1 MAKQQNYPPK
11 KEQNVDLSPYIF
23 GKVMPQAIPLEE
35 AVLGATMLEKD
46 VLGSIIDLVEPET
59 FYLDAHQHIYRAI
72 LDLHKNRFPVDILTV
87 TEALKKAGNLEKIG
101 GAYYLTEL
109 TSRVGSSANI
119 EYHAKI
125 LAQKRM
131 QRQIVGIASS
141 ALQDAYNDM
150 VDPFEHLASMMSD
163 LAKVNPSIVGNVEPI
178 STVAMRWLK
187 DIEERSSNPDAGKGV
202 MSGIPDLD
210 KLIGGFLPGNLVL
223 VGARPGMGKSALV
236 NSLSM
241 NMGAAH
247 KKVMVFSMEMTKS
260 ELANRLISAIS
271 GVTLSELKDPSR
283 LEPTQWQALQTAIEI
298 VQQYP
303 ILYSDVSAMKPM
315 MIRKEIEKHQPDI
328 VFIDYLGL
336 MSPDYEKR
344 NDTTNETIS
353 SISRELK
360 NIAKDF
366 DVPVIALSQLNRS
379 VETRGGAKRPQLSD
393 LRDSGSLEQN
403 ADIVIFLYRPEYYQ
417 ITEDDQG
424 NSLKN
429 LAEII
434 VAKQRN
440 GALDTVKC
448 TFSGPTTQFLG
459 LADNP
464 HYIYSPIKRQNDE
477 DIAF

>member
-11 KEQNVDLSPYIF
+11 KEPQLDLSQYIF

-379 VETRGGAKRPQLSD
+379 VE
-393 LRDSGSLEQN
+393 
-403 ADIVIFLYRPEYYQ
+403 
-417 ITEDDQG
+417 
-424 NSLKN
+424 
-429 LAEII
+429 II
-434 VAKQRN
+434 VVSAEKER
-440 GALDTVKC
+440 DY
-448 TFSGPTTQFLG
+448 FTTGWTQ
-459 LADNP
+459 
-464 HYIYSPIKRQNDE
+464 
-477 DIAF
+477 